1 MIKTKVIV
9 FVLLLLTTSVQA
21 KLKTRHYDREKTI
34 RLKELTT
41 KNICSYKNELFT
53 IYTSQKSALRH
64 LKKCISANETA
75 KFKITNDTLQL
86 NSFSLSNYGRL
97 NHFFGKQIR
106 KKKVQI
112 VNNLTGEKIETIRI
126 RKYRYYQPPRI
137 GQKGREFTDAISN
150 KVIIRQVYWTL

>member
-1 MIKTKVIV
+1 MKAKVIV
-9 FVLLLLTTSVQA
+9 FVLFLVTTSVQA
-21 KLKTRHYDREKTI
+21 KLRTREYDRQKTI
-34 RLKELTT
+34 RLKELSA
-41 KNICSYKNELFT
+41 KKICAYKNELFT
-53 IYTSQKSALRH
+53 IYTSQQSAIRH
-64 LKKCISANETA
+64 LKKCISTNEIA

-86 NSFSLSNYGRL
+86 NSFSLNNYGRL

-112 VNNLTGEKIETIRI
+112 VSNVTGKKVETIRV